1 MRHNQGQ
8 NSKRARGR
16 GRRNGG
22 HNQINF
28 NRNTTFDSNGPEGRL
43 RGNAQQLFEKYT
55 ALAYDANAAGE
66 RISAEAFTQYADH
79 YYRIHQSILQ
89 NAEQQRKAHDERQQS
104 RRRDQNGSGENGS
117 CENNSGENNSGE
129 NSSSENNSG
138 ENTRAEAAPTED
150 TASDKA
156 SADGQY
162 KASGKSGDLSDEE
175 ASAGVKKMMAAG
187 RTRKP
192 RTSKKTQE
200 AAATD
205 SPEGDDASEA
215 VA

>member
-22 HNQINF
+22 HNQVNF

-104 RRRDQNGSGENGS
+104 RRRDQNGSVENGS
-117 CENNSGENNSGE
+117 G
-129 NSSSENNSG
+129 ENNSG
-138 ENTRAEAAPTED
+138 ENTRAEAVPTED
-150 TASDKA
+150 TAPDKA
-156 SADGQY
+156 SADGQD

-175 ASAGVKKMMAAG
+175 ATAGVKKMVAAG
-187 RTRKP
+187 RTREP

-205 SPEGDDASEA
+205 SPEGDDATEA

>member
-22 HNQINF
+22 HNQVNF

-117 CENNSGENNSGE
+117 G
-129 NSSSENNSG
+129 ENNSG

-150 TASDKA
+150 TAPDKA
-156 SADGQY
+156 SADGQD

-175 ASAGVKKMMAAG
+175 ATAGVKKMVAAG
-187 RTRKP
+187 RTREP

-205 SPEGDDASEA
+205 SPEGDDATEA

>member
-22 HNQINF
+22 HNQVNF

-117 CENNSGENNSGE
+117 G
-129 NSSSENNSG
+129 ENNSG
-138 ENTRAEAAPTED
+138 ENTRAEAAPTEN
-150 TASDKA
+150 TAPDKA
-156 SADGQY
+156 SADGQD

-175 ASAGVKKMMAAG
+175 ASAGVKKMVAAG

-192 RTSKKTQE
+192 RTSKKTRE

>member
-22 HNQINF
+22 HNQVNF

-43 RGNAQQLFEKYT
+43 RGNAQQLYEKYT

-117 CENNSGENNSGE
+117 GENNSI
-129 NSSSENNSG
+129 
-138 ENTRAEAAPTED
+138 ENTRAEAAPTDD
-150 TASDKA
+150 TAPDKA
-156 SADGQY
+156 SADGQD

-175 ASAGVKKMMAAG
+175 ASAGVKKMVAAG

>member
-22 HNQINF
+22 HNQVNF

-104 RRRDQNGSGENGS
+104 RRRDQNGASENDSGK
-117 CENNSGENNSGE
+117 NNSGENNGAE
-129 NSSSENNSG
+129 NSPAESLSEEKATNAP
-138 ENTRAEAAPTED
+138 AEE
-150 TASDKA
+150 KA
-156 SADGQY
+156 DAEGQSKTSA
-162 KASGKSGDLSDEE
+162 KTSDLSDEE
-175 ASAGVKKMMAAG
+175 ASAGVKKMVAG
-187 RTRKP
+187 GRPRKP
-192 RTSKKTQE
+192 RASKKTPE
-200 AAATD
+200 AAKTD
-205 SPEGDDASEA
+205 SPEGDDTSEA

>member
-22 HNQINF
+22 HNQVNF

-66 RISAEAFTQYADH
+66 RISAEAFTQFADH

-104 RRRDQNGSGENGS
+104 RRRDHNGANEG
-117 CENNSGENNSGE
+117 NSGENNSGE
-129 NSSSENNSG
+129 NSGTETLSAESLSEEKSTNAP
-138 ENTRAEAAPTED
+138 AEEK
-150 TASDKA
+150 SDA
-156 SADGQY
+156 EGQS
-162 KASGKSGDLSDEE
+162 KTSDLSDEE
-175 ASAGVKKMMAAG
+175 ASAGVKKMVAAG
-187 RTRKP
+187 RPRKP

-205 SPEGDDASEA
+205 NPEGDDASEA

>member
-22 HNQINF
+22 HNQVNF

-117 CENNSGENNSGE
+117 G
-129 NSSSENNSG
+129 ENNSG

-156 SADGQY
+156 IANGQG
-162 KASGKSGDLSDEE
+162 KAGGKSGDLSDEE

-192 RTSKKTQE
+192 RISKKTQE

>member
-8 NSKRARGR
+8 NSKRSRGR

-22 HNQINF
+22 HSQVNF

-55 ALAYDANAAGE
+55 ALAHDANAAGE
-66 RISAEAFTQYADH
+66 RISAEAFTQFADH

-104 RRRDQNGSGENGS
+104 RRRDQNGF
-117 CENNSGENNSGE
+117 GENNSGE
-129 NSSSENNSG
+129 NSSSENNSS
-138 ENTRAEAAPTED
+138 ENTRAEAAPTEN
-150 TASDKA
+150 TAPDKA
-156 SADGQY
+156 SADGQD
-162 KASGKSGDLSDEE
+162 KASGKSGGLSDEE
-175 ASAGVKKMMAAG
+175 ASAGVKKMVAAG
-187 RTRKP
+187 RMRKSH
-192 RTSKKTQE
+192 TSKKTQE

>member
-22 HNQINF
+22 HNQVNF

-117 CENNSGENNSGE
+117 CENNSGEN
-129 NSSSENNSG
+129 
-138 ENTRAEAAPTED
+138 TRAGAAPTED

-156 SADGQY
+156 SADDQD

-175 ASAGVKKMMAAG
+175 ANAGVKKMIAAG

>member
-22 HNQINF
+22 HNQVNF

-117 CENNSGENNSGE
+117 GENNSGENNSG
-129 NSSSENNSG
+129 ENNSG
-138 ENTRAEAAPTED
+138 ENTRAEAAPAED
-150 TASDKA
+150 TAPDKA
-156 SADGQY
+156 SADGQD

-175 ASAGVKKMMAAG
+175 ASAGVKKMVAAG

-205 SPEGDDASEA
+205 SPEGNDASEA

>member
-22 HNQINF
+22 HNQVNF

-117 CENNSGENNSGE
+117 G
-129 NSSSENNSG
+129 ENNSG

-150 TASDKA
+150 TAPDKA
-156 SADGQY
+156 SADGQD

>member
-22 HNQINF
+22 HNQLNF

-104 RRRDQNGSGENGS
+104 RRRDQNGSVENGS
-117 CENNSGENNSGE
+117 G
-129 NSSSENNSG
+129 ENNSG

-156 SADGQY
+156 IANGQG
-162 KASGKSGDLSDEE
+162 KSSGKSGDLSDEE

>member
-22 HNQINF
+22 HNQVNF

-117 CENNSGENNSGE
+117 CENNSGEN
-129 NSSSENNSG
+129 SSSENNSG

-156 SADGQY
+156 SADGHY

>member
-22 HNQINF
+22 HNQVNF

-117 CENNSGENNSGE
+117 CENNSGENA
-129 NSSSENNSG
+129 
-138 ENTRAEAAPTED
+138 RAEAAPTED
-150 TASDKA
+150 TTSDKA
-156 SADGQY
+156 SADGQD

-175 ASAGVKKMMAAG
+175 ASAGVKKMMADG

>member
-22 HNQINF
+22 HNQVNF

-43 RGNAQQLFEKYT
+43 RGNAQRLFEKYT

-117 CENNSGENNSGE
+117 G
-129 NSSSENNSG
+129 ENNSG

-150 TASDKA
+150 TAPDKA
-156 SADGQY
+156 SADGQD

-175 ASAGVKKMMAAG
+175 ATVGVKKMVAAG
-187 RTRKP
+187 RTREP
-192 RTSKKTQE
+192 RASKKTQE

-205 SPEGDDASEA
+205 SPEGDDATGRWPKISQLSLTKG
-215 VA
+215 